1 MAGSDAGC
9 APMRCVVLFSFL
21 ACAGLAACA
30 PARADEPAPWSEIRV
45 GGVADRDRGEYD
57 VILMAING
65 SMDFRDRPVHELP
78 PGRHHFRIASSRRGA
93 GGAMIAR
100 PFVIEARPCIR
111 YGLVADYGREGGDQG
126 WRIAIREETPIKACV
141 KRFGLSPAAS
151 VDTADAGP

>member
-1 MAGSDAGC
+1 
-9 APMRCVVLFSFL
+9 MRSVVLLSFF
-21 ACAGLAACA
+21 ACAAVAACA
-30 PARADEPAPWSEIRV
+30 PAHADDSAPWIEIRV
-45 GGVADRDRGEYD
+45 GDVADRDRGEYD

-65 SMDFRDRPVHELP
+65 SMDFRDRPVHALP
-78 PGRHHFRIASSRRGA
+78 PGRHHFRIASTRRGP

>member
-1 MAGSDAGC
+1 
-9 APMRCVVLFSFL
+9 MRSVVLLSFF
-21 ACAGLAACA
+21 ACAAVAACA
-30 PARADEPAPWSEIRV
+30 PAHADDSAPWIVIRV
-45 GGVADRDRGEYD
+45 GDVADRDRGEYD

-65 SMDFRDRPVHELP
+65 SMDFRDRPVHALP
-78 PGRHHFRIASSRRGA
+78 PGRHHFRIASTRRGP

-126 WRIAIREETPIKACV
+126 WRIAIREEAPIKACV

>member
-1 MAGSDAGC
+1 
-9 APMRCVVLFSFL
+9 MRHFVLLPFL
-21 ACAGLAACA
+21 ACAGLAVCA
-30 PARADEPAPWSEIRV
+30 PASADEPAPWSEIRV

-93 GGAMIAR
+93 GGAMVAR
-100 PFVIEARPCIR
+100 PFVIEARPCMR
-111 YGLVADYGREGGDQG
+111 YALVADYGREGGDQG

-141 KRFGLSPAAS
+141 KRFGALPAAS
-151 VDTADAGP
+151 LDTADAGP